1 LLVKYKSNQQAV
13 ANLQPSLFTHFSY
26 FCPMHEL
33 SIALSIVELAEEEA
47 RKADATSISKV
58 EVEIG
63 TMAGIETEALLF
75 AWDSVIQ
82 DTMAR
87 GSELVIRT
95 VQAEA
100 HCLQCGKD
108 FPAENYFVQCPHCDS
123 FRYQITKGKELRIS
137 SLMVD

>member
-1 LLVKYKSNQQAV
+1 
-13 ANLQPSLFTHFSY
+13 
-26 FCPMHEL
+26 MHEL
-33 SIALSIVELAEEEA
+33 SIALSIVELAGEEA
-47 RKADATSISKV
+47 RKADAISISKV

-82 DTMAR
+82 DTMAMNA
-87 GSELVIRT
+87 ELVIHT

-108 FPAENYFVQCPHCDS
+108 FPAEHYFVQCPHCSS
-123 FRYQITKGKELRIS
+123 FRYQITRGKELRIR